1 MSPRSTDAVRAT
13 PNRDRLGTKPGGGRH
28 RIFYGLVILTAVVLV
43 ATLQVVFLRAPEE
56 KTMGIVQKIFY
67 FHVPS
72 AVGMYLGAGVCF
84 LGSALYLAKGD
95 LKWDA
100 LARAGADV
108 TVVMGLML
116 LISGPLWA
124 ARAWGRYW
132 TWDPRLTTSL
142 LNVLI
147 YVAYTVMRSFSA
159 GGDAERKFAAALGI
173 LGAAN
178 IPIIRY
184 SVQKWGGQHPRV
196 ITQGGGGLSHPDMKM
211 ALGLGFLSFALMTV
225 VFIWQRTR
233 LHLASAEV
241 ESLEQEA
248 LELGIAGD

>member
-1 MSPRSTDAVRAT
+1 MSAISPTDDTAPAKAPSRQ
-13 PNRDRLGTKPGGGRH
+13 GGRD
-28 RIFYGLVILTAVVLV
+28 RIFYGLLILTAVTLV
-43 ATLQVVFLRAPEE
+43 ATLQVIFLKAPVEN
-56 KTMGIVQKIFY
+56 TMGIVQKIFY

-72 AVGMYLGAGVCF
+72 AVGMYLGAGACF

-116 LISGPLWA
+116 IISGPLWA

-159 GGDAERKFAAALGI
+159 GGEAERKFAAALGI
-173 LGAAN
+173 LGTAN

-196 ITQGGGGLSHPDMKM
+196 ITKGGGGLGHPDMK
-211 ALGLGFLSFALMTV
+211 LALMMGFATFFLLTV
-225 VFIWQRTR
+225 VLIWQRMR
-233 LHLASAEV
+233 LHTAQTHV
-241 ESLEQEA
+241 EALEQEA